1 MPTPQIDRLFETL
14 ITIDE
19 DEEED
24 LILLRQEVSA
34 MSDEELKTVLRVAK
48 NYRRNYNFFYDILKQ
63 EKDYRRGTV

>member
-19 DEEED
+19 DDEED
-24 LILLRQEVSA
+24 LILLRQEVASL
-34 MSDEELKTVLRVAK
+34 SEEELKTVLRVAK
-48 NYRRNYNFFYDILKQ
+48 NYRRNYGFFYDILKL